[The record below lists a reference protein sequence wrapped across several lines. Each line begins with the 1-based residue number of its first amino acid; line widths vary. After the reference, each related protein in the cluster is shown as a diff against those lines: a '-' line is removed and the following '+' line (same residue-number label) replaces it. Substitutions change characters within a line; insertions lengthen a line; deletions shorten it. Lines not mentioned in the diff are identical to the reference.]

1 MAKPEQSSHAD
12 ATSDPEAELARLRE
26 RIDAVDDAILERLN
40 ERARIVQEV
49 GRSKQASG
57 DAVFS
62 QARERDIVERLART
76 SAGPFPAAGLTPV
89 FREIISATRSL
100 EERVQVGY
108 LGPEGTFSHVA
119 AREQFGELADLQ
131 PQASIAEVFA
141 AVERGKVQLGVVPVE
156 NTTEGIVTQC
166 YDRLPEFEGTLCG
179 ELLLHVSHDLFS
191 RSGRLEDVQ
200 RVISHP
206 QPLAQCREWL
216 ERNLPGIDQVEA
228 SSTVAAC
235 RLAAELPEVAAIGS
249 AAAGSACGLATV
261 EAAIED
267 RRDNTTRFLLIGRQA
282 PEPSGNDLTSVVFT
296 LRKDQSG
303 VLHRLLEPFARCGV
317 NLTALQLRPIKGKPW
332 EYLFFLDAEGHA
344 SEPRVTEALEAAA
357 ACANSHRV
365 LGSFPRAVRRRE

>member
-1 MAKPEQSSHAD
+1 MAKPGQSSRAD
-12 ATSDPEAELARLRE
+12 AKSDPEAELARLRE

-57 DAVFS
+57 EAVFS
-62 QARERDIVERLART
+62 QARERDIVERMAGT
-76 SAGPFPAAGLTPV
+76 SSGPFPTAGLAPV

-131 PQASIAEVFA
+131 PQLSIAEVFA
-141 AVERGKVQLGVVPVE
+141 AVERGKVQLGIVPVE
-156 NTTEGIVTQC
+156 NTTDGIVTQA

-179 ELLLHVSHDLFS
+179 ELLLRISHDLFS
-191 RSGRLEDVQ
+191 RSGRLEDVR

-216 ERNLPGIDQVEA
+216 ERNLPGVDQVEA
-228 SSTVAAC
+228 ASTVAAC
-235 RLAAELPEVAAIGS
+235 RLAAELPDVAAIGS
-249 AAAGSACGLATV
+249 AAAGSASGLATV

-267 RRDNTTRFLLIGRQA
+267 RRDNTTRSLVLGRQA

-303 VLHRLLEPFARCGV
+303 VLHRLLEPFAQCGV

-332 EYLFFLDAEGHA
+332 EYLFFLDAEGHP
-344 SEPRVTEALEAAA
+344 SEPKVAEALEAAA
-357 ACANSHRV
+357 ATANSHRV